1 MPTPRERENF
11 KEFWREKN
19 EELQRKAVNGT
30 LRPDEDILGA
40 LLERADE
47 EGGVK
52 GVEYKMRSV
61 PLKPGEKVNE
71 EPPKVRFD
79 QEDDFDNRFGE
90 GLKFGEY

>member
-1 MPTPRERENF
+1 MRRPC
-11 KEFWREKN
+11 
-19 EELQRKAVNGT
+19 AASA

>member
-1 MPTPRERENF
+1 MKVTLERTLYMPTPRERENF

-30 LRPDEDILGA
+30 LKPDEDILGA

-79 QEDDFDNRFGE
+79 QEDDLG
-90 GLKFGEY
+90 